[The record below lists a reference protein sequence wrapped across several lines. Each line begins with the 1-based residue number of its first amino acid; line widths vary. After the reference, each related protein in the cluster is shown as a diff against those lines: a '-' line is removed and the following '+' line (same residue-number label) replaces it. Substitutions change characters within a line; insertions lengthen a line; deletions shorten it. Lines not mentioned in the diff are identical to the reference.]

1 MHWFILVPIEG
12 IGRLFKALGNGA
24 IRLLIIALFL
34 IPIGWCSEIKKGRDW
49 REVLFHTSSP
59 VSNNIPDI
67 CKDIN
72 KYCLSYTDDT
82 YKNYVLIDKL
92 ICVIYIIM
100 KHKTKFKLY

>member
-1 MHWFILVPIEG
+1 MVG
-12 IGRLFKALGNGA
+12 
-24 IRLLIIALFL
+24 
-34 IPIGWCSEIKKGRDW
+34 CSEIKKGRDW

-82 YKNYVLIDKL
+82 YKKLCIDRQTYMCNL
-92 ICVIYIIM
+92 YYYETQNEVQIILTDL
-100 KHKTKFKLY
+100 KR